1 MRVPDTGNTQQRIAA
16 AFVVVVAIVV
26 FLSLHYYFNYVCK
39 VLGVRQL
46 SFSCIFQGRGGSFK
60 NSLSPLKYNLI
71 TGIRASRYFFE
82 YTKCF
87 QVH

>member
-1 MRVPDTGNTQQRIAA
+1 MAA
-16 AFVVVVAIVV
+16 ASVVVVAIVV
-26 FLSLHYYFNYVCK
+26 LLFLHYYFNYVCK

-46 SFSCIFQGRGGSFK
+46 SFFYIFQGGGGSFK
-60 NSLSPLKYNLI
+60 NSLSLLKYNLI